1 LTIDDLRALV
11 EQRRSIRGYDEE
23 RQVSDEM
30 VRTILDCA
38 HWTPSGGNGQ
48 AGEFIAVR
56 DGTTRQKIADCYV
69 KQMEPK
75 REMDF
80 AVRGTAK
87 MTGDGFRR
95 APVHIVVLGDPR
107 VKEAYPI
114 RTKLEKA
121 ESHFISGLANAPLLI
136 HLAATS
142 LGLASQ
148 YVSDAN
154 SPYME
159 TMLKVLLKIPEPLR
173 IYHLVPIGCAKGNFV
188 APPRRTLEEI
198 SHHETYDMNKFR
210 SDDQLAGFVKT
221 RILQEPMADPAESKA
236 PETIGRTEDPNAA
249 CAGDLAKLPGRATS
263 TQSLFFATVW
273 DAMCQ

>member
-1 LTIDDLRALV
+1 MNIEELQALV
-11 EQRRSIRGYDEE
+11 EKRRSTRGYDEN
-23 RQVSDEM
+23 RTVSVAM
-30 VRTILDCA
+30 IRTILDCA
-38 HWTPSGGNGQ
+38 RWAPSGGNGQ
-48 AGEFIAVR
+48 PWEFVVVR
-56 DGTTRQKIADCYV
+56 EQLVRYKIADCYM
-69 KQMEPK
+69 KQMEQK
-75 REMDF
+75 REMDL

-87 MTGDGFRR
+87 MTGDGFRH

-121 ESHFISGLANAPLLI
+121 ESHFITGLANATLLI

-173 IYHLVPIGCAKGNFV
+173 IYHLIPIGYGKGNVV
-188 APPRRTLEEI
+188 APPRRSLEEVI
-198 SHHETYDMNKFR
+198 HHEIYDMNKFR

-221 RILQEPMADPAESKA
+221 RTLQGAYGRKGGAQGEP
-236 PETIGRTEDPNAA
+236 
-249 CAGDLAKLPGRATS
+249 
-263 TQSLFFATVW
+263 
-273 DAMCQ
+273 

>member
-1 LTIDDLRALV
+1 MNIEELQALV
-11 EQRRSIRGYDEE
+11 EKRRSTRGYDEN
-23 RQVSDEM
+23 RTVSVAM
-30 VRTILDCA
+30 IRAILDCA
-38 HWTPSGGNGQ
+38 RWAPSGGNGQ
-48 AGEFIAVR
+48 PWEFVAM
-56 DGTTRQKIADCYV
+56 
-69 KQMEPK
+69 KQMEQK
-75 REMDF
+75 REMDL

-87 MTGDGFRR
+87 MTGDGFRH

-121 ESHFISGLANAPLLI
+121 ESHFITGLANATLLI

-173 IYHLVPIGCAKGNFV
+173 IYHLIPIGYGKGNVV
-188 APPRRTLEEI
+188 APPRRSLEEVL
-198 SHHETYDMNKFR
+198 HHEIYDMNKFR
-210 SDDQLAGFVKT
+210 NDDQLAGFVKT
-221 RILQEPMADPAESKA
+221 LTLQGAYGRKGGAQGEP
-236 PETIGRTEDPNAA
+236 
-249 CAGDLAKLPGRATS
+249 
-263 TQSLFFATVW
+263 
-273 DAMCQ
+273 

>member
-1 LTIDDLRALV
+1 MTIDDLRALV

-30 VRTILDCA
+30 IRTILDCA
-38 HWTPSGGNGQ
+38 RWAPSGGNGQ
-48 AGEFIAVR
+48 PWEFVVVR
-56 DGTTRQKIADCYV
+56 DQATRYKIADHYL

-75 REMDF
+75 REMDL

-95 APVHIVVLGDPR
+95 APVHIVILGDPR
-107 VKEAYPI
+107 VKQSYPI
-114 RTKLEKA
+114 RTQLEKA
-121 ESHFISGLANAPLLI
+121 ESHFITGLANATLLI

-173 IYHLVPIGCAKGNFV
+173 IYHLVPIGYAKGPV
-188 APPRRTLEEI
+188 AAPPRRALDEI
-198 SHHETYDMNKFR
+198 IHYEMYDMNKFR
-210 SDDQLAGFVKT
+210 NDDELSSFVKT
-221 RILQEPMADPAESKA
+221 RTVQGAY
-236 PETIGRTEDPNAA
+236 GRKGGAQ
-249 CAGDLAKLPGRATS
+249 GDE
-263 TQSLFFATVW
+263 
-273 DAMCQ
+273 